1 MKWLMK
7 KRHGGIDSSH
17 ARGRFSCLL
26 GVLLLVHTSVWADLQ
41 GSITL
46 SLKQATVSEFVEA
59 VQKQYDI
66 GFIYDYNKLKDLH
79 VADIDVEDAT
89 IEQVLELA
97 LKGTGFVGEIRNG
110 VIVIK
115 KEEKPQQQQVEGAK
129 TIKGK
134 VMDVEGVGLPGVTVL
149 IKGTGL
155 GVATD
160 ENGLFSVT
168 VPQAIGQTLV
178 FSFVGMT
185 SKEYVI
191 KDPAREVIIELEESS
206 EEMKEVVVNGIFA
219 RDIASFTGSAS
230 VYTNE
235 DLKMVAPQN
244 IIQALKSLDPA
255 MAVIESKE
263 WGSDPNRMPQIEIRG
278 RTNIAGLESEY
289 ENDPNQPLF
298 ILDGMETTLDA
309 IVNLNMDR
317 VASVTIL
324 KDAASTAIYG
334 SKAANGVVVV
344 ETKAPVAGELRL
356 SYSGNFTLQFAD
368 LTDYNLMNAEEKLE
382 FERLGGIYTAES
394 GTGPTNQIMLDNQ
407 YYERL
412 AEIRRGVNTYWMAE
426 PLRTVLNHS
435 HNVYIDGGDKDMRY
449 GLGVSYNNANGVMKG
464 SDRQTYGANIDLSY
478 RRGKLLFSNRVN
490 LSITHS
496 EREPA
501 EFSLFSRSN
510 PYYRKV
516 EEDGAIQ
523 KIFAY
528 DKEGAAIVNPLYLRT
543 ILNTNETNSLSVTNN
558 FQIDWTVLDFL
569 RLKGNIGLEKSVS
582 KNEVFKSPKH
592 PDYEEEEKMYKGG
605 YSRGDNE
612 SFRYNGQVTLN
623 FGKMFGKVHRV
634 NAILG
639 WTFSQTKTNNSG
651 YEINGFTG
659 DDRINPRFST
669 GWRDGD
675 KPDYGENID
684 RSTSFF
690 FNGNYALKER
700 YLLDLTLRSDGTS
713 TFGANRRFST
723 TWTVGLAW
731 NMHNEKFVKEHLPFI
746 NNFKIRAS
754 IGNPGN
760 QNFSSSMSLRTYMYT
775 SEKPNMFGST
785 AVIDNFGNEDLEWQR
800 TLDKNIGVDMSFFGN
815 RLRVS
820 FDAYH
825 KLTDPMLINVPL
837 PPSVGVTQ
845 FDTNV
850 GQQIA
855 TGFYGTFSGTI
866 IEKGDLRWNANFN
879 FRTTK
884 SVMEEIGDNLMQYN
898 KQGSSTSLTRYY
910 DGASTDDM
918 WAVPSLGIDPTTG
931 REVYLKKDGT
941 YTFYWDA
948 ADEVIVGCSVP
959 KVEGVIG
966 TSLYWKN
973 FTLSMNFRYRLGG
986 QVFATALYDKV
997 ENLTTNDIYYNQD
1010 KRALYDRWHEPGDVT
1025 KFKSIKLQ
1033 ESGIS
1038 MSSRFV
1044 VDENTLS
1051 GESISMSYETSGK
1064 WVKRLGLDGITFR
1077 GYLNE
1082 IFRWSSF
1089 KEERGIEYPFAR
1101 SVTLSM
1107 SVRF

>member
-1 MKWLMK
+1 M
-7 KRHGGIDSSH
+7 
-17 ARGRFSCLL
+17 
-26 GVLLLVHTSVWADLQ
+26 VHTSVWADLQ

-356 SYSGNFTLQFAD
+356 SYSGNFTLQFPD
-368 LTDYNLMNAEEKLE
+368 LTDYNLMNAAEKLE
-382 FERLGGIYTAES
+382 FERLSGLYTADD
-394 GTGPTNQIMLDNQ
+394 GTGVTNQMMLDNL

-412 AEIRRGVNTYWMAE
+412 AEVRRGVDTYWMAE

-490 LSITHS
+490 FSVTS
-496 EREPA
+496 SAREPV
-501 EFSLFSRSN
+501 EFSVFSQAN
-510 PYYRKV
+510 PYHRKTL
-516 EEDGAIQ
+516 EDGTIPKVLGYDNDGEAI
-523 KIFAY
+523 I
-528 DKEGAAIVNPLYLRT
+528 NPLYYHT
-543 ILNTNETNSLSVTNN
+543 ILNTNKTNSVSITDN
-558 FQIDWTVLDFL
+558 FQIDWTILEFL
-569 RLKGNIGLEKSVS
+569 RFKGNIGLEKSVGE
-582 KNEVFKSPKH
+582 NEEFKSPKH
-592 PDYEEEEKMYKGG
+592 PDFEEEEKMYQGG
-605 YSRGDNE
+605 YGRNDDN
-612 SFRYNGQVTLN
+612 SFRYNGQITLN
-623 FGKMFGKVHRV
+623 FGKMYGKIHRV
-634 NAILG
+634 NAIVG
-639 WTFSQTKTNNSG
+639 WTFSQTKSNNSG
-651 YEINGFTG
+651 YEITGFTN
-659 DDRINPRFST
+659 DDRINPRYST

-675 KPDYGENID
+675 KPNYGSNID

-700 YLLDLTLRSDGTS
+700 YLLDVNVRSDGTS
-713 TFGANRRFST
+713 VFGADRRFST
-723 TWTVGLAW
+723 TWAVGLAW

-746 NNFKIRAS
+746 DNFKIRAS
-754 IGNPGN
+754 VGNPGN
-760 QNFSSSMSLRTYMYT
+760 QNFNSSMSLRTYQYT
-775 SEKPNMFGST
+775 SDKPNMFGST
-785 AVIDNFGNEDLEWQR
+785 AVIENFGNDDLEWQR
-800 TLDKNIGVDMSFFGN
+800 TLDKNIGVDMSFLNN
-815 RLRVS
+815 RLRIS
-820 FDAYH
+820 LDAYH
-825 KLTDPMLINVPL
+825 KLTDPMLLSVPI
-837 PPSVGVTQ
+837 PPSVGTTS
-845 FDTNV
+845 FYTNV
-850 GQQIA
+850 GKQIA
-855 TGFYGTFSGTI
+855 TGINGTVSGTI
-866 IEKGDLRWNANFN
+866 IDKHDLRWNANFN
-879 FRTTK
+879 FRTLK
-884 SVMEEIGDNLMQYN
+884 NIMEDIGDSLMEYN
-898 KQGSSTSLTRYY
+898 KQGSSTTLTRYY

-918 WAVPSLGIDPTTG
+918 WAVPSLGIDPATG

-941 YTFYWDA
+941 HTFGWDA
-948 ADEVIVGCSVP
+948 SDEVIVGSSVP
-959 KVEGVIG
+959 KIEGVIG

-997 ENLTTNDIYYNQD
+997 ENLTEDEIHYNQD
-1010 KRALYDRWHEPGDVT
+1010 KRALYDRWQKPGDVT
-1025 KFKSIKLQ
+1025 KFKSIKLR

-1038 MSSRFV
+1038 MSSRFI

-1064 WVKRLGLDGITFR
+1064 WVKNLGLEGVTFR
-1077 GYLNE
+1077 GYMNE
-1082 IFRWSSF
+1082 IFRLSSF
-1089 KEERGIEYPFAR
+1089 KEERGIEYPFSR
-1101 SVTLSM
+1101 SVTLSV

>member
-7 KRHGGIDSSH
+7 KRHGGIDSCH

-356 SYSGNFTLQFAD
+356 SYSGNFTLQFPD
-368 LTDYNLMNAEEKLE
+368 LTDYNLMNAAEKLE
-382 FERLGGIYTAES
+382 FERLSGLYTADD
-394 GTGPTNQIMLDNQ
+394 GTGVTNQMMLDNL

-412 AEIRRGVNTYWMAE
+412 AEVRRGVDTYWMAE

-490 LSITHS
+490 FSVTS
-496 EREPA
+496 SAREPV
-501 EFSLFSRSN
+501 EFSVFSQAN
-510 PYYRKV
+510 PYHRKTL
-516 EEDGAIQ
+516 EDGTIPKVLGYDNDGEAI
-523 KIFAY
+523 I
-528 DKEGAAIVNPLYLRT
+528 NPLYYHT
-543 ILNTNETNSLSVTNN
+543 ILNTNKTNSVSITDN
-558 FQIDWTVLDFL
+558 FQIDWTILEFL
-569 RLKGNIGLEKSVS
+569 RFKGNIGLEKSVGE
-582 KNEVFKSPKH
+582 NEEFKSPKH
-592 PDYEEEEKMYKGG
+592 PDFEEEEKMYQGG
-605 YSRGDNE
+605 YGRNDDN
-612 SFRYNGQVTLN
+612 SFRYNGQITLN
-623 FGKMFGKVHRV
+623 FGKMYGKIHRV
-634 NAILG
+634 NAIVG
-639 WTFSQTKTNNSG
+639 WTFSQTKSNNSG
-651 YEINGFTG
+651 YEITGFTN
-659 DDRINPRFST
+659 DDRINPRYST

-675 KPDYGENID
+675 KPNYGSNID

-700 YLLDLTLRSDGTS
+700 YLLDVNVRSDGTS
-713 TFGANRRFST
+713 VFGADRRFST
-723 TWTVGLAW
+723 TWAVGLAW

-746 NNFKIRAS
+746 DNFKIRAS
-754 IGNPGN
+754 VGNPGN
-760 QNFSSSMSLRTYMYT
+760 QNFNSSMSLRTYQYT
-775 SEKPNMFGST
+775 SDKPNMFGST
-785 AVIDNFGNEDLEWQR
+785 AVIENFGNDDLEWQR
-800 TLDKNIGVDMSFFGN
+800 TLDKNIGVDMSFLNN
-815 RLRVS
+815 RLRIS
-820 FDAYH
+820 LDAYH
-825 KLTDPMLINVPL
+825 KLTDPMLLSVPI
-837 PPSVGVTQ
+837 PPSVGTTS
-845 FDTNV
+845 FYTNV
-850 GQQIA
+850 GKQIA
-855 TGFYGTFSGTI
+855 TGINGTVSGTI
-866 IEKGDLRWNANFN
+866 IDKHDLRWNANFN
-879 FRTTK
+879 FRTLK
-884 SVMEEIGDNLMQYN
+884 NIMEDIGDSLMEYN
-898 KQGSSTSLTRYY
+898 KQGSSTTLTRYY

-918 WAVPSLGIDPTTG
+918 WAVPSLGIDPATG

-941 YTFYWDA
+941 HTFGWDA
-948 ADEVIVGCSVP
+948 SDEVIVGSSVP
-959 KVEGVIG
+959 KIEGVIG

-997 ENLTTNDIYYNQD
+997 ENLTEDEIHYNQD
-1010 KRALYDRWHEPGDVT
+1010 KRALYDRWQKPGDVT
-1025 KFKSIKLQ
+1025 KFKSIKLR

-1038 MSSRFV
+1038 MSSRFI

-1064 WVKRLGLDGITFR
+1064 WVKNLGLEGVTFR
-1077 GYLNE
+1077 GYMNE
-1082 IFRWSSF
+1082 IFRLSSF
-1089 KEERGIEYPFAR
+1089 KEERGIEYPFSR
-1101 SVTLSM
+1101 SVTLSV